1 MDEIEEIKKLKAL
14 LDQGAITTEEFN
26 DLKKKIFDENALL
39 PDTSSKVDGNSQLT
53 SKRHTSLL
61 TKVLLVSS
69 IALIS
74 VMVAFGIKYFK
85 PIKETIAG
93 VLQQKHV
100 LKDIDG
106 NVYKT
111 ITIGT
116 QIWMAEN
123 LKTTRF
129 NDGSAIPLVGDVNK
143 WYRMYYSHSHEPA
156 YCWYNNDATANKKTY
171 GALYNWNTV
180 NTNKLCPIGWHVPS
194 DLEWTTLTNY
204 LGGDKSAVD
213 KLKEK
218 GMTHWTSQN
227 NSATNESGF
236 TGLPSGIRNIDG
248 EFQNIGIGC
257 FWWSATHDNE
267 EASLAICRRIF
278 PNIYD
283 QINSAT
289 NRMHK
294 DYFDTREGLSVR
306 CLRYKVD
313 HETK

>member
-1 MDEIEEIKKLKAL
+1 MDTIEEIKKLKAL
-14 LDQGAITTEEFN
+14 LDQGAITTEEFD
-26 DLKKKIFDENALL
+26 DLKKITIKENTLIPPTQSETVVNSLL
-39 PDTSSKVDGNSQLT
+39 K
-53 SKRHTSLL
+53 SKRHPLL
-61 TKVLLVSS
+61 TKVLLISS
-69 IALIS
+69 FALIS
-74 VMVAFGIKYFK
+74 VMVVLGIKNFK
-85 PIKETIAG
+85 PIKETIAD
-93 VLQQKHV
+93 VLQQEHA

-129 NDGSAIPLVGDVNK
+129 NDGSAIPLVSDVNT
-143 WYRMYYSHSHEPA
+143 WYRMYYFHSHESA
-156 YCWYNNDATANKKTY
+156 YCWYNNDATVNKNIY
-171 GALYNWNTV
+171 GALYNWNV
-180 NTNKLCPIGWHVPS
+180 VSTNKLCPIGWHVPS

-204 LGGDKSAVD
+204 LGGNKVAVD
-213 KLKEK
+213 KIKEK
-218 GMTHWTSQN
+218 GTAHWTSQN

-236 TGLPSGIRNIDG
+236 TALPSGIRNIDG

-267 EASLAICRRIF
+267 EASLALCRRLF

-283 QINSAT
+283 QINSTT
-289 NRMHK
+289 NGMQK

-306 CLRYKVD
+306 CVRYKVD